1 MLYRFP
7 RFTLCVLILF
17 CCVVAG
23 AVSAQEPEPVRTEVF
38 EEKVPF
44 GGTSVFRF
52 TASEGD
58 SLIITARALDR
69 DFDPHMTVSTADGV
83 AIASNDD
90 HERPDPALMGVDSRI
105 SPLIIPATGDYVIQ
119 VGALNATGGRIEV
132 KLEWEVDLGFM
143 LRRESVIAADIS
155 EPISSETRT
164 EMVNPYDKALYAF
177 DGERGDVYTFI
188 ARRLSGDLDARIA
201 IYLEDAIL
209 VAANDD
215 SGSSDP
221 SMGTSDALINNVILP
236 ERGRYYVEVRGYEG
250 TSGNVAFTIT
260 QVARNAL
267 VYPGVD
273 QVFAGSVQAW
283 GSQDFRFTARV
294 GDYVTITARAES
306 VLLDPVILLSN
317 SEGTAL
323 LDNDNH
329 GSNASD
335 LDFFDS
341 RISNYLIR
349 DSGTYVVTVASGQ
362 GGEGDFT
369 LTVNIKRDRRLLD
382 LAYQEN
388 TPDEASGS

>member
-1 MLYRFP
+1 MLHRYP
-7 RFTLCVLILF
+7 RLTLCVLILL
-17 CCVVAG
+17 CCLITSA
-23 AVSAQEPEPVRTEVF
+23 ALAQEPPPVRTEIF
-38 EEKVPF
+38 EDKVPF
-44 GGTSVFRF
+44 GGTSAFRF
-52 TASEGD
+52 MASAGD
-58 SLIITARALDR
+58 SLIITARTLDH

-90 HERPDPALMGVDSRI
+90 HERPDPALSGVDARI
-105 SPLIIPATGDYVIQ
+105 SPLIIPETGEYVIQ

-132 KLEWEVDLGFM
+132 KLEWEVDLGFL

-155 EPISSETRT
+155 EPISTETRV
-164 EMVNPYDKALYAF
+164 EMVNPYDKVHYAF

-188 ARRLSGDLDARIA
+188 ARGLSGDLDARLA
-201 IYLEDAIL
+201 IYWEDAIL

-215 SGSSDP
+215 NGSSDP
-221 SMGTSDALINNVILP
+221 SFSPADAIINNVILP

-250 TSGNVAFTIT
+250 TSGNVSFTIT

-267 VYPGVD
+267 VYPGFD
-273 QVFAGSVQAW
+273 QNFEGSLQPW
-283 GSQDFRFTARV
+283 GAQDFRFTARV

-306 VLLDPVILLSN
+306 PLLDPIILLSA
-317 SEGTAL
+317 EDGTAL

-349 DSGTYVVTVASGQ
+349 ESGTYVVTVASGQ
-362 GGEGDFT
+362 GGEGDFE

-382 LAYQEN
+382 MTYEEN
-388 TPDEASGS
+388 AAESGS